1 MILQD
6 LGRLVTAFLVGF
18 IGWLAVAAIGPVDPW
33 LWVAPFALGLAAAA
47 AAPRPFGLVVAL
59 LGVGAAYP
67 AALGFGVIS
76 YLGENWAAYLTLFL
90 STVSTGFGV
99 GLLAA
104 AGLRSLRARSG

>member
-1 MILQD
+1 MLQD

-18 IGWLAVAAIGPVDPW
+18 LGWLAVAAIGPADPW
-33 LWVAPFALGLAAAA
+33 LWIAPLALGLAAAA
-47 AAPRPFGLVVAL
+47 AAPRPLGLVVAL

-76 YLGENWAAYLTLFL
+76 YLGENWAAYLALFL
-90 STVSTGFGV
+90 SAASTGFGA

-104 AGLRSLRARSG
+104 AGFRSLKARSG